1 MDNKNRNSKQK
12 KKYQAPKVD
21 TREIYE
27 INALGC
33 AKCVNAASISLNISC
48 IRGNKKYS

>member
-1 MDNKNRNSKQK
+1 MDKKNRKPKQK
-12 KKYQAPKVD
+12 KPYQPPRID

-33 AKCVNAASISLNISC
+33 AKCSNASTISLGASC
-48 IRGNKKYS
+48 IRGNKKFS

>member
-1 MDNKNRNSKQK
+1 MDKKKQTPQK
-12 KKYQAPKVD
+12 KKYQPPRVD

-33 AKCVNAASISLNISC
+33 AKCANTSSISLSVSC
-48 IRGNKKYS
+48 IRGTKKNS

>member
-1 MDNKNRNSKQK
+1 MDKKDKKSEQK
-12 KKYQAPKVD
+12 KKYQPPRVD

-33 AKCVNAASISLNISC
+33 AKCVSAANISLSISC
-48 IRGNKKYS
+48 IRGTKKYS

>member
-1 MDNKNRNSKQK
+1 MDKKNKNSKQK
-12 KKYQAPKVD
+12 KKYQPPRVD

-33 AKCVNAASISLNISC
+33 AKCVTATAISLSINC
-48 IRGNKKYS
+48 IRGTKKYS

>member
-1 MDNKNRNSKQK
+1 MDEKNQNLKPK
-12 KKYQAPKVD
+12 KKYQPPRVE

-33 AKCVNAASISLNISC
+33 AKCVNSSNISLSISC
-48 IRGNKKYS
+48 IRGTKKYS